1 MMSTVAAFPL
11 GGNKPFD
18 ARRSIRRLI
27 LAGVACGALL
37 VLGVGGWA
45 ATTTLAGAV
54 IAPGRIVVESN
65 VKKVQHPTGGVVG
78 ELLVKE
84 GDKVEAGAVLLRLDR
99 TQTLASLAI
108 IRQNLDELAAR
119 KARDEAERD
128 GRRKITFSDDMIVQ
142 NDARLLR
149 LMSEEQTLL
158 DTRLASRNGQKAQLG
173 EQIAQLGEQS
183 QGLDAELKA
192 KGTEI
197 GLNGEELTNVQ
208 NLWEQRLVQMNR
220 LTALKR
226 DAARLEGERGRLIAS
241 LAEIKGRIAELKLK
255 ILQIDEDMRME
266 DGRELAE
273 IRGKISELAE
283 KRVAAEDQ
291 LRRIDVRSPQSGY
304 VHQLA
309 VHTVGGVVTPGETLM
324 LIVPDDDTL
333 AVESRVQPGEIDQVH
348 DGQKV
353 VVRFP
358 GLSQR
363 TTPEL
368 DGTVSLVSADS
379 SQDEKSGVAFY
390 TIRVTLPAEQVARLD
405 AVKLVPGMP
414 VESFLQT
421 RPRTVLSFL
430 VQPLRDQL
438 EKALRER

>member
-1 MMSTVAAFPL
+1 MSTMASAPSIERVE
-11 GGNKPFD
+11 PFD
-18 ARRSIRRLI
+18 ARRSIRRLA

-37 VLGVGGWA
+37 IAGVGGWA

-54 IAPGRIVVESN
+54 IAPGRLVVESN

-84 GDKVEAGAVLLRLDR
+84 GDRVEAGAVLLRLDR

-128 GRRKITFSDDMIVQ
+128 DKRRIVFSDDMISG
-142 NDARLLR
+142 NDPRLSR
-149 LMSEEQTLL
+149 LMSEEQNLL
-158 DTRLASRNGQKAQLG
+158 EVRLASRNGQKAQLG
-173 EQIAQLGEQS
+173 EQISQLGEQS
-183 QGLDAELKA
+183 RGLDAELQA

-197 GLNGEELTNVQ
+197 ALNGEELKTVQ
-208 NLWEQRLVQMNR
+208 DLWEQRLVQVNR

-226 DAARLEGERGRLIAS
+226 DAARLEGERGRLVAT
-241 LAEIKGRIAELKLK
+241 LAEIKGRVAELKLK
-255 ILQIDEDMRME
+255 VLQIDEDMRLE

-283 KRVAAEDQ
+283 KRIAAEDQ
-291 LRRIDVRSPQSGY
+291 LRRIDLRAPQNGY

-309 VHTVGGVVTPGETLM
+309 VHTVGGVASPGETLM
-324 LIVPDDDTL
+324 LIVPDDDAL
-333 AVESRVQPGEIDQVH
+333 AVEGRVQPGEIDQVH
-348 DGQKV
+348 LGQRV

-368 DGTVSLVSADS
+368 DGTVTLVSADS

-390 TIRVTLPAEQVARLD
+390 TIRVTLPPEQVSRLD

-438 EKALRER
+438 EKAMRER

>member
-1 MMSTVAAFPL
+1 MSMIAAAPIERA
-11 GGNKPFD
+11 KPFD
-18 ARRSIRRLI
+18 AKRSIRRLTF
-27 LAGVACGALL
+27 AGVACGALL
-37 VLGVGGWA
+37 IAGVGGWA
-45 ATTTLAGAV
+45 ATTMLAGAI
-54 IAPGRIVVESN
+54 IAPGRLVVESN
-65 VKKVQHPTGGVVG
+65 VKKVQHPTGGVIG

-84 GDKVEAGAVLLRLDR
+84 GDRVEAGAVLLRLDR

-108 IRQNLDELAAR
+108 ICQNLDELAAR

-128 GRRKITFSDDMIVQ
+128 DKRLIAFSDEMI
-142 NDARLLR
+142 ARDDPRLSR
-149 LMSEEQTLL
+149 LMSDEQKLL
-158 DTRLASRNGQKAQLG
+158 EVRFASRNGQKAQLG

-183 QGLDAELKA
+183 QGLDAELQA

-197 GLNGEELTNVQ
+197 ALNGEELKTVEG
-208 NLWEQRLVQMNR
+208 LWEQRLVQVNR

-226 DAARLEGERGRLIAS
+226 DAARLEGERGRLVAS
-241 LAEIKGRIAELKLK
+241 LAEIKGRVAELKLK

-266 DGRELAE
+266 NGRELAE

-283 KRVAAEDQ
+283 KRIAAEDQ
-291 LRRIDVRSPQSGY
+291 LRRIDVRSPQNGY

-309 VHTVGGVVTPGETLM
+309 VHTVGGVASPGETLM
-324 LIVPDDDTL
+324 LIVPDNDAL

-348 DGQKV
+348 LGQQV

-390 TIRVTLPAEQVARLD
+390 TIRVTLPLEQVARLD

-438 EKALRER
+438 GKALRER